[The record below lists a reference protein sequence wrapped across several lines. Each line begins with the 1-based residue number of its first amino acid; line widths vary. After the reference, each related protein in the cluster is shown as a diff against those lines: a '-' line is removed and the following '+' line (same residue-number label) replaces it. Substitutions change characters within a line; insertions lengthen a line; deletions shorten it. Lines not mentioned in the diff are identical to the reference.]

1 MSTENKSTQDD
12 IPTVDLDIDNT
23 SKESPASQS
32 TENTGSDENGNN
44 SPSDADEQT
53 DVELH
58 YDGDYDN
65 AGFDWV
71 GEGQHISIERVSETE
86 TEILL
91 RTHVE
96 ESIGLASMILN
107 PAELRAMHLQLGSVI
122 ESQNYESWVA
132 YGNDP
137 DDYQPVVNQDYD
149 VEDGEDS
156 GEEEDDAGRGRW
168 SKVKDPANVESMVGA
183 LDADS
188 PVTGMSWKTL
198 ILVGFI
204 ALTIISLTIS
214 GIS

>member
-122 ESQNYESWVA
+122 ESQNYESWVPMA
-132 YGNDP
+132 MIRMTTSLWSTRITTLKTGKTAAKKKMML
-137 DDYQPVVNQDYD
+137 VV
-149 VEDGEDS
+149 
-156 GEEEDDAGRGRW
+156 
-168 SKVKDPANVESMVGA
+168 VGGA
-183 LDADS
+183 R
-188 PVTGMSWKTL
+188 
-198 ILVGFI
+198 
-204 ALTIISLTIS
+204 
-214 GIS
+214 